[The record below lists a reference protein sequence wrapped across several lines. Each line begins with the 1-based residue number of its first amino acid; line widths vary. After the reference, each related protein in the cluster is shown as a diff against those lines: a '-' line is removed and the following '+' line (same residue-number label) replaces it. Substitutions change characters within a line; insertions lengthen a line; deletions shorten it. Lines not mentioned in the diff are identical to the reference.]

1 MMQPQIHT
9 TFAGECLADAAGRM
23 RDHGAASLVVVDGGH
38 RPVGVVTERDLLRA
52 MADGL
57 PPRRT
62 PVSACMTAEP
72 VTVTP
77 ETDIRE
83 TAMLMLAHGIR
94 QLPVVER
101 GVTVGMVSAR
111 DLLLLQ
117 AWPAPEPSRQ
127 ARARWSRR
135 LTP

>member
-9 TFAGECLADAAGRM
+9 TFHDECLADAAGLM
-23 RDHGAASLVVVDGGH
+23 RDHRAAALVVVDGEH
-38 RPVGVVTERDLLRA
+38 QPVGVVTERDLLQA

-57 PPRRT
+57 SPRRT
-62 PVSACMTAEP
+62 PVSACMTTNP

-83 TAMLMLAHGIR
+83 TAMLMIAHGVR

-101 GVTVGMVSAR
+101 GATIGMVSAR

-117 AWPAPEPSRQ
+117 AWPAPEPGRP
-127 ARARWSRR
+127 ARAK
-135 LTP
+135 